1 MRCWDLLVFVV
12 LKTTVLETLRGVLFG
27 GHASSLLGLLGIVPE
42 ESRIGQ
48 ALRESSEVAVPAFL
62 NVLFPCSICCAKV
75 RTNFYSTPLKPAS
88 TAGSHP
94 LYPSR
99 FPDTFPMH
107 GPACV
112 FYRENPRYRRLPKP
126 LSPACA
132 R

>member
-62 NVLFPCSICCAKV
+62 MFCFLALFAARRCAPTSI
-75 RTNFYSTPLKPAS
+75 P
-88 TAGSHP
+88 
-94 LYPSR
+94 
-99 FPDTFPMH
+99 
-107 GPACV
+107 
-112 FYRENPRYRRLPKP
+112 PR
-126 LSPACA
+126 
-132 R
+132 